1 MRYPEKYTALVVLAG
16 ALLSGLGAARVLS
29 DKPQPWRR
37 TVILL
42 AAIVLAASSAA
53 WLPVA
58 WAAFVLRAVL
68 MAAAATAGV
77 LAVHAL
83 AARQSVLAS
92 PLLVAVVA
100 FDLAVAAWP
109 LLAFSPRQV
118 ASEPS
123 AAKLIHSL
131 DAPGSPPP
139 RVYRAS
145 QTDNAVNKRLPPASA
160 PELESRLLATLIT
173 NTVNAWGI
181 ATLPGYDAAIPSLVD
196 QVWSAGLDVGQS
208 ALRLLGASYV
218 VLPVE
223 DPAAPDERVG
233 LTPLADPLPGARLY
247 RVQNA
252 LPRVFWA
259 ARAEV
264 VSDKEALT
272 RLYQPDVVAGATVL
286 LASDDPSAALS
297 VAPGR
302 AGECQVESFANQ
314 RVVAVC
320 NGHSEGFVTFI
331 EQYDS
336 GWSATVDGQSAP
348 LLRASVIMRA
358 LRVQPGTHRIVLEYH
373 TPRLRLGAAI
383 SLGCLLLL
391 FGLVVFGRKS
401 PQPGRR
407 RTSR

>member
-1 MRYPEKYTALVVLAG
+1 
-16 ALLSGLGAARVLS
+16 
-29 DKPQPWRR
+29 
-37 TVILL
+37 
-42 AAIVLAASSAA
+42 
-53 WLPVA
+53 
-58 WAAFVLRAVL
+58 
-68 MAAAATAGV
+68 

-83 AARQSVLAS
+83 AGRQSALSA
-92 PLLVAVVA
+92 PLLVGVVA

-118 ASEPS
+118 ASEPA
-123 AAKLIHSL
+123 AAKLIHSFDL
-131 DAPGSPPP
+131 PGSPPP

-145 QTDNAVNKRLPPASA
+145 QTDSAVNKRLPPARA

-181 ATLPGYDAAIPSLVD
+181 ATLPGYDAAIPSQVD
-196 QVWSAGLDVGQS
+196 EVWSAGLEVGQS

-223 DPAAPDERVG
+223 DPVAPDKRAG

-264 VSDKEALT
+264 VSDKEALA
-272 RLYQPDVVAGATVL
+272 RLFQSDVVAGATVL
-286 LASDDPSAALS
+286 LASADPSAALAD
-297 VAPGR
+297 APDR
-302 AGECQVESFANQ
+302 AGACQVESFANQ

-320 NGHSEGFVTFI
+320 NGRSEGFVTFI

-336 GWSATVDGQSAP
+336 GWSATVDGQPARLS
-348 LLRASVIMRA
+348 RANLIMRA
-358 LRVQPGTHRIVLEYH
+358 LRVQPGSHRIVLEYH
-373 TPRLRLGAAI
+373 TPGLRLGAVI
-383 SLGCLLLL
+383 SLGCMLLLA
-391 FGLVVFGRKS
+391 GLAVFGRKR
-401 PQPGRR
+401 G
-407 RTSR
+407 TSLADVRSHAYR